1 MLSVTHVF
9 SCSILCLKSQS
20 ALQKSA
26 WFHWPSGWTP
36 KIWNAQHMPALC
48 IFCTNAANAF
58 FFGCIVATCC
68 KGLPIWELVLEIVSV
83 CCFHFSPL
91 SRACDICDEVE
102 VFNVG
107 RLRYFKH
114 VIPNVHRKP
123 LMNRKKSWIKQF
135 NSHFLFLFFS
145 LPRPAGTDS

>member
-1 MLSVTHVF
+1 
-9 SCSILCLKSQS
+9 
-20 ALQKSA
+20 
-26 WFHWPSGWTP
+26 
-36 KIWNAQHMPALC
+36 MPALC

-68 KGLPIWELVLEIVSV
+68 KGLPIWELFLEIVSV

-114 VIPNVHRKP
+114 VIPNVHWKP
-123 LMNRKKSWIKQF
+123 LMNRKKEVLDQTIQQSF
-135 NSHFLFLFFS
+135 SVSFLLFARDLLVLTAS
-145 LPRPAGTDS
+145 G